1 MPVSILEIENFKSYG
16 GKHIIGPFSHHFT
29 SIIGPNGC
37 GKSNLMDA
45 ISFVF
50 GINAA
55 SLRSS
60 QLRDLIYR
68 NSNDKNPRKLKC
80 IVTLVYKNTNDDDD
94 DEDDEIRF
102 TRSILPSGVGEYSVN
117 GIVKSRKEYE
127 VALEQIG
134 VYVQARNFL
143 VFQGDVE
150 NLARKNPIEMT
161 SLFETISGSIDYKE
175 EYDAAYQHKEDM
187 EQQQKTIVQQK
198 KVHEYERQQYKI
210 QKLEADT
217 FHDLLQQRDTTLTEY
232 FLWQLYHIYQDKLEK
247 EASAAMIANDVQAS
261 TDEEQQIVQELRTV
275 KKDAALARRATA
287 TCEKQRVTQ
296 AALCDQYEPTHIQ
309 ITEEITNLQNKLQQ
323 DQKQLEKK
331 THEASTHDAK
341 VQALVQEIQEYK
353 ETEQDLTKEYE
364 EEKTKLLSQGGD
376 NDGTT
381 IVQLTLEQEE
391 EYATVRE
398 LANQASIEPRRI
410 LQHQQ
415 RQLDAARNSV
425 TTTKD
430 EYDATVKSVQQIK
443 NDVTNLTERCGIM
456 TTVRIFICIFDMD
469 AFAAPTTSH
478 LFFLTIPT
486 TFIRQERCNESNQCT
501 RNRTRIDFDTEPIST
516 ESTKMRSIRC

>member
-1 MPVSILEIENFKSYG
+1 MPVSILEVENFKSYG
-16 GKHIIGPFSHHFT
+16 GKHIIGPFSHNFT

-68 NSNDKNPRKLKC
+68 NGNDVRPQKLKC
-80 IVTLVYKNTNDDDD
+80 IVTLVYKHSKDDDD
-94 DEDDEIRF
+94 DDNEEDDDDQNEEIRF
-102 TRSILPSGVGEYSVN
+102 TRSILPSGVGEYSVD
-117 GIVKSRKEYE
+117 GVVKSRKEYE

-150 NLARKNPIEMT
+150 NLARKNPMEMT
-161 SLFETISGSIDYKE
+161 SLFEAVSGSIDFKD

-187 EQQQKTIVQQK
+187 EQQQKSIVQQK

-217 FHDLLQQRDTTLTEY
+217 FHNLLQHRDATLTEY
-232 FLWQLYHIYQDKLEK
+232 YLWQLYHIYQDKLEK

-261 TDEEQQIVQELRTV
+261 SDEEQQIAQELRNV

-287 TCEKQRVTQ
+287 TSEKQRVTQ
-296 AALCDQYEPTHIQ
+296 AALCDQHEPTHIQ

-323 DQKQLEKK
+323 DQKQLQKK
-331 THEASTHDAK
+331 IHEASTHDTK
-341 VQALVQEIQEYK
+341 LQALVQEIQEYK

-364 EEKTKLLSQGGD
+364 DEKMKLLSQCGD
-376 NDGTT
+376 DDGTT
-381 IVQLTLEQEE
+381 MVQLTLEQEE

-410 LQHQQ
+410 LQQAQ
-415 RQLDAARNSV
+415 RQLDAARHTLTS
-425 TTTKD
+425 TKE
-430 EYDATVKSVQQIK
+430 EYDTATKSVQQTQ
-443 NDVTNLTERCGIM
+443 NDVTNLTERCTIM
-456 TTVRIFICIFDMD
+456 TTVSWPILSDCIHRIHV
-469 AFAAPTTSH
+469 SH
-478 LFFLTIPT
+478 LVVFPRLGGHFVI
-486 TFIRQERCNESNQCT
+486 
-501 RNRTRIDFDTEPIST
+501 
-516 ESTKMRSIRC
+516 

>member
-1 MPVSILEIENFKSYG
+1 MTVSILEIENFKSYG

-68 NSNDKNPRKLKC
+68 NSSDAIPRKLKC
-80 IVTLVYKNTNDDDD
+80 IVTLVYKNSNDDD
-94 DEDDEIRF
+94 DEDEEENDEIRF
-102 TRSILPSGVGEYSVN
+102 TRSILPSGVGEYSVD
-117 GIVKSRKEYE
+117 GVVKSRKEYE

-161 SLFETISGSIDYKE
+161 SLFETISGSIDYKD
-175 EYDAAYQHKEDM
+175 EYDAAYQHREDM
-187 EQQQKTIVQQK
+187 EQHQKTIVQQK

-210 QKLEADT
+210 QKLEADS
-217 FHDLLQQRDTTLTEY
+217 FHNLLQQRNTTSTEY
-232 FLWQLYHIYQDKLEK
+232 YLWQLYHIYQDKLEK
-247 EASAAMIANDVQAS
+247 EASAAMIANDVQES
-261 TDEEQQIVQELRTV
+261 TDGEQQIVQELRGV

-309 ITEEITNLQNKLQQ
+309 NTEEITNLQNKLQQ

-331 THEASTHDAK
+331 IHEASTHDAK
-341 VQALVQEIQEYK
+341 VQALVQEIQEYVQ
-353 ETEQDLTKEYE
+353 TEQDLTKEYE
-364 EEKTKLLSQGGD
+364 DEKIKLLSQIGES
-376 NDGTT
+376 DGNA

-410 LQHQQ
+410 LQQQQ
-415 RQLDAARNSV
+415 RQLDLARNSV
-425 TTTKD
+425 TSTKE
-430 EYDATVKSVQQIK
+430 EYDTTVKSVQQIK
-443 NDVTNLTERCGIM
+443 NDVTNFTERCATM
-456 TTVRIFICIFDMD
+456 TTVRVLICI
-469 AFAAPTTSH
+469 
-478 LFFLTIPT
+478 
-486 TFIRQERCNESNQCT
+486 
-501 RNRTRIDFDTEPIST
+501 
-516 ESTKMRSIRC
+516 